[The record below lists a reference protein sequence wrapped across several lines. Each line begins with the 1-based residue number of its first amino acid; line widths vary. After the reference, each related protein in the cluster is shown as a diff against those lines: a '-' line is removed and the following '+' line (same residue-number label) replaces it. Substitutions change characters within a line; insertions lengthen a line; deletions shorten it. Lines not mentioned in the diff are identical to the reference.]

1 MPGNI
6 FTTYATVVVITV
18 FVSAVAAAENNLLTL
33 DNDPFTRPDILKK
46 KSPRVRVNSQAS
58 LPPEKIELELT
69 ATMVSENLPMVI
81 VNGEMLTIGE
91 KIGEMK
97 LVTVLEGEAIFSRD
111 GKSYSFVIETLG
123 LK

>member
-1 MPGNI
+1 MSHNC
-6 FTTYATVVVITV
+6 FSTCAVLVVATVLAN
-18 FVSAVAAAENNLLTL
+18 SAVADPSMLTL
-33 DNDPFTRPDILKK
+33 NNNPFTRPDNLKK
-46 KSPRVRVNSQAS
+46 KSPRVRVGSQTS
-58 LPPEKIELELT
+58 QPTETIELELT

-97 LVTVLEGEAIFSRD
+97 LVTVLEGEAIFSLD
-111 GKSYSFVIETLG
+111 GKSYSFVIESPG